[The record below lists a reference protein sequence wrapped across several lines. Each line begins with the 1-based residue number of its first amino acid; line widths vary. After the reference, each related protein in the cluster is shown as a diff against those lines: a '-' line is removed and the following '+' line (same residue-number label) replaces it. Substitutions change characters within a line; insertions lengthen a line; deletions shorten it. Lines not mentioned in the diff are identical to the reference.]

1 MATNAPP
8 AAPKIRAL
16 LPPGG
21 FANTVGHWLA
31 ALDNGLAELKERA
44 RRVPPEKWTAK
55 MAPNVRSPA
64 EILLHVAEIETR
76 WVHQGIG
83 GGKPTAA
90 PPPSA
95 NAGLDAL
102 FAHVDAVRA
111 TTAAT
116 LKPLVDRDL
125 DTLRTIP
132 GKDGK
137 TTVRR
142 ALAELLEH
150 QAHHRGQLGMLA
162 KLLTS
167 SGPRA

>member
-1 MATNAPP
+1 MQ
-8 AAPKIRAL
+8 KIRAL

-44 RRVPPEKWTAK
+44 RRIPPDRWTAK

-64 EILLHVAEIETR
+64 EIVIHVAELEAK

-83 GGKPTAA
+83 GKPTGA
-90 PPPSA
+90 PPPA
-95 NAGLDAL
+95 PTAGLDAIL
-102 FAHVDAVRA
+102 AYVDAVRA
-111 TTAAT
+111 TTAAV

-125 DTLRTIP
+125 DTLRVIP
-132 GKDGK
+132 GKEGK

-162 KLLTS
+162 RLL
-167 SGPRA
+167 GPTAAKA